1 MTSALFQWQIPS
13 PRPSSNPTTASSP
26 WVPHKPPLWS
36 ARLFTSDALHG
47 RKPCKAL
54 TRSPSRRMV
63 KLYALFHNAWYRLF
77 ISAAC
82 LVQLSLVAFEPPRFK
97 GLESTTWTDLLVSSL
112 L

>member
-1 MTSALFQWQIPS
+1 
-13 PRPSSNPTTASSP
+13 
-26 WVPHKPPLWS
+26 
-36 ARLFTSDALHG
+36 
-47 RKPCKAL
+47 
-54 TRSPSRRMV
+54 MV

>member
-1 MTSALFQWQIPS
+1 MANPLSETLLQPDDGFLPLAPPHVPALERAALFI
-13 PRPSSNPTTASSP
+13 
-26 WVPHKPPLWS
+26 
-36 ARLFTSDALHG
+36 SDALHG

-82 LVQLSLVAFEPPRFK
+82 LVQLSLVAFEPPRFN
-97 GLESTTWTDLLVSSL
+97 GLESTTWTDLLVRSL